1 MEKPNAPILSI
12 IPRFEIFR
20 LPFNI
25 ENDSNVVWETIGK
38 LTDEELEE
46 AIQKEYDIEDERK
59 NYLKELLKEEQK
71 YRIIALDTF
80 RHEVLSLI
88 FRNPPKLESLFQL
101 EDIMKKH
108 SIDVITLKMY
118 IKTLISQIPCNLFC
132 IVKKMEKDV
141 EMNG

>member
-1 MEKPNAPILSI
+1 MEEPNTLETI
-12 IPRFEIFR
+12 IPKGRIYA
-20 LPFNI
+20 LPYNI
-25 ENDSNVVWETIGK
+25 ESDSNVVWDTVGK

-71 YRIIALDTF
+71 YRIITLDIF
-80 RHEVLSLI
+80 QNKVLSLI
-88 FRNPPKLESLFQL
+88 FKNPPKLESLCQL
-101 EDIMKKH
+101 EDIFKKY
-108 SIDVITLKMY
+108 SIGVITLKMY

>member
-1 MEKPNAPILSI
+1 MEKLNTLETI
-12 IPRFEIFR
+12 IPKGRIYA
-20 LPFNI
+20 LPYNI
-25 ENDSNVVWETIGK
+25 ESDSNVVWDTIGK

-80 RHEVLSLI
+80 QQEVLSLI
-88 FRNPPKLESLFQL
+88 FKNPPKLESLFQL
-101 EDIMKKH
+101 EDIFKKY
-108 SIDVITLKMY
+108 SIDIITFKMY

-132 IVKKMEKDV
+132 IVKRLEKEV
-141 EMNG
+141 A